1 MLLQLNDGNMI
12 APLSVFDVLETVE
25 EYLGTEVRQYLED
38 YFSEEN
44 PWLDL
49 PEGEKLDALLEHY
62 QSVLGGI
69 EDAVLEA
76 DILMHRNP
84 IKRKRIIENLENIQK
99 LIEKERQHFGKES
112 I

>member
-12 APLSVFDVLETVE
+12 APLSVFDVLDTVE

-38 YFSEEN
+38 YFSDEN
-44 PWLDL
+44 PWSDL
-49 PEGEKLDALLEHY
+49 PESEKLDALLEHY

-69 EDAVLEA
+69 EDAVLET
-76 DILMHRNP
+76 DILMHKNP

-99 LIEKERQHFGKES
+99 MIEKERQNFGKES

>member
-38 YFSEEN
+38 YFSDEN
-44 PWLDL
+44 PRSDL
-49 PEGEKLDALLEHY
+49 PDALLEHY

-76 DILMHRNP
+76 DILMHKNP

-99 LIEKERQHFGKES
+99 MIEKERQNFGKES

>member
-38 YFSEEN
+38 YFSDEN
-44 PWLDL
+44 PWSDL

-76 DILMHRNP
+76 DILMHKNP
-84 IKRKRIIENLENIQK
+84 IKRKRTIENLENIQQ
-99 LIEKERQHFGKES
+99 LIEKERQNFEKGND
-112 I
+112 